1 VSEIYTNDHY
11 DYLFN
16 NGHLPEDGSSS
27 EEDNDPNAKG
37 KPKKK
42 TAIEKKREKT
52 SQYYRLK
59 PPPNSMIQVAGQM
72 RTLGQHNLQ

>member
-1 VSEIYTNDHY
+1 MSEIYTNDHY

-16 NGHLPEDGSSS
+16 NGRLPEDGSSS
-27 EEDNDPNAKG
+27 EEEVDLDPKG

-42 TAIEKKREKT
+42 TPIEKKKEKT

-59 PPPNSMIQVAGQM
+59 PPPNNMIQVAG
-72 RTLGQHNLQ
+72 